1 MQNKKK
7 ILILIIIL
15 IIICASILYFW
26 SHKKSE
32 NIKLSGRLEGYETD
46 IGSKIGGRVDYVV
59 AREGARVHK
68 GELIVKLDDS
78 DIQARLIAASANIE
92 ASKQQEQQ
100 AKLQLNVI
108 KNQIAQTILSYKQ
121 SKGDSSGS
129 IGQAQ
134 ASVAISETQLLQA
147 QQQLKQADYDLELA
161 TVDLNRYTNLL
172 KNGSVP
178 KHTYDLAKTKYDNAI
193 SIQQVRLE
201 GLDVAKRQIEQANS
215 NLIQADSTKYNPSI
229 KTEQVSLQKTQ
240 LMQAKAQLAAAKSNV
255 LRYNAEKAEILAQIA
270 YLNIQS
276 PIDGIITART
286 VEPGEIVNAGKT
298 LLSLLNLSAV
308 YMRGYMPEGQ
318 IGLIRVG
325 QKARVF
331 LDSAPKEPLE
341 AWVSQIDSEASFTP
355 ENIYFRDDRVK
366 QVFGVKLNIINP
378 KGYAKPGM
386 PADAE
391 ILTDKCKS

>member
-1 MQNKKK
+1 MHNKKK
-7 ILILIIIL
+7 YLILIIIL

-46 IGSKIGGRVDYVV
+46 IGPKVGGRIDYVV

-68 GELIVKLDDS
+68 GELLVKLDDS
-78 DIQARLIAASANIE
+78 EIQARLKAAIANIE

-121 SKGDSSGS
+121 SKGDSSGM

-147 QQQLKQADYDLELA
+147 QQQLKQADFDLELA
-161 TVDLNRYTNLL
+161 TIDLNRYTNLL

-178 KHTYDLAKTKYDNAI
+178 KHIYDNAKTKYDNAI
-193 SIQQVRLE
+193 SFQKVRSE

-240 LMQAKAQLAAAKSNV
+240 LLQANAQLAAAKSNV
-255 LRYNAEKAEILAQIA
+255 QRYNAEKAEILAQIA
-270 YLNIQS
+270 YLNIPS
-276 PIDGIITART
+276 PIDGIIIART

-298 LLSLLNLSAV
+298 LLSLLNLSTV

-366 QVFGVKLNIINP
+366 QVFGVKLNIVNP
-378 KGYAKPGM
+378 NGYAKPGM